1 MQGHNRPI
9 KGDRK
14 LKSYWRIC
22 KRCDDYFRASARGC
36 NICINCDRS
45 FGSKHWTKN
54 INKMEVKKKC

>member
-22 KRCDDYFRASARGC
+22 KRCDNDFRASARGC

-45 FGSKHWTKN
+45 FGSKHWTK
-54 INKMEVKKKC
+54 KYK